1 MKVKAKAVLT
11 IAAALGV
18 VTFGI
23 LEASAQSA
31 ALAPHSQTTAPF
43 TAQ

>member
-1 MKVKAKAVLT
+1 MKVKAKAVLI
-11 IAAALGV
+11 IAAALAV

-23 LEASAQSA
+23 LDACAQSA
-31 ALAPHSQTTAPF
+31 ALAPHSQTPAPF